1 MSRLANRI
9 PQYFARKE
17 LRDNRRY
24 SQHDMAVA
32 TNLSD
37 NAISRIMR
45 YETLDNIS
53 FGSIVAIADW
63 LGVENPRDLAKP
75 FDENEDVGSKQ

>member
-1 MSRLANRI
+1 MSKLVNRI

-24 SQHDMAVA
+24 SQRDMAIA

-53 FGSIVAIADW
+53 FGSIVAIAEW
-63 LGVENPRDLAKP
+63 LGVENPRDLAEP
-75 FDENEDVGSKQ
+75 LDGEIE

>member
-1 MSRLANRI
+1 MSKLVNRI
-9 PQYFARKE
+9 PEYFARKE

-24 SQHDMAVA
+24 SQRDMALGA
-32 TNLSD
+32 KLTD
-37 NAISRIMR
+37 NAISRILR

-63 LGVENPRDLAKP
+63 LGVENPRDLAQQIH
-75 FDENEDVGSKQ
+75 DNEGDLA

>member
-1 MSRLANRI
+1 MRKLANRI
-9 PQYFARKE
+9 PEFLARKE
-17 LRDNRRY
+17 LRDNKRY

-37 NAISRIMR
+37 NAISRILR
-45 YETLDNIS
+45 YETLDKIS

-63 LGVENPRDLAKP
+63 LGVENPRDLARP
-75 FDENEDVGSKQ
+75 RDDEK